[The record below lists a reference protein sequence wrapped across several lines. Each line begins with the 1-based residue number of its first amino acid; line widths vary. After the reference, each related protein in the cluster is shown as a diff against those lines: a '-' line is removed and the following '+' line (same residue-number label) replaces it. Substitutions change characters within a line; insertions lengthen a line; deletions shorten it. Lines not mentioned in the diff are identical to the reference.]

1 MANGIS
7 HLQGD
12 TSIFRGL
19 IGENRIKLNVSG
31 MTILHLT
38 VFERFTNCLSCD
50 VRLTTSH
57 SDAINKDIKKNK
69 HVIVIMK
76 KISLLDLAFL

>member
-7 HLQGD
+7 HLEGIE
-12 TSIFRGL
+12 SIFRGL
-19 IGENRIKLNVSG
+19 IGENRRKLNGSG

-38 VFERFTNCLSCD
+38 VFERFSNCIFRD
-50 VRLTTSH
+50 VRFIKNH

-69 HVIVIMK
+69 NVIVIMK
-76 KISLLDLAFL
+76 NIVD